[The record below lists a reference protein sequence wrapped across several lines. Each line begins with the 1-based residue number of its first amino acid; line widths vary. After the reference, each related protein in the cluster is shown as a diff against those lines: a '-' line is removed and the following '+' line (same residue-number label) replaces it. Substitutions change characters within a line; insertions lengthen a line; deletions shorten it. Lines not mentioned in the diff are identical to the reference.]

1 MTATASLAHAPAS
14 RVLRDLLPIMLV
26 VLAAYLVVGI
36 AMPVLP
42 LYVSHELGFGTVVVG
57 ISVSSA
63 FAAALFSRFWAGRYA
78 DTRGTKRSMVIGLI
92 MGMGSGLFY
101 LASLVLVSTPH
112 AAVTVLFL
120 GRALLG
126 GAESFI
132 ITGALGWG
140 LALAGPQNT
149 GKVIAWVGTALWA
162 AFAVGAPAGTALYTR
177 YGFAAI
183 ALTTALLP
191 LVALLLVSRLTA
203 PRPAK
208 RATSARKAL
217 RQVLGAVLW
226 PGVSLALTAAGF
238 ASITTFGSLLFVDHG
253 WNSAWLMFTALSV
266 TFMVGRMAL
275 GHLPDRLG
283 GARVAVVSII
293 VEALGLAIIWHAPS
307 PGLVHV
313 GAAVTGLGYA
323 LVYPALGI
331 EVVHR
336 ASSENYGLAVGAFT
350 SFFDLAMG
358 IAGPALGLVAHYFG
372 FGVVF
377 LVSSLVVLLA
387 AGVAAG
393 LLRQAGSG
401 HVAAQVQT
409 QS

>member
-1 MTATASLAHAPAS
+1 MSSTAPLAHTPAS
-14 RVLRDLLPIMLV
+14 QVLRTLLPIMVV
-26 VLAAYLVVGI
+26 VLAAYLVIGI

-57 ISVSSA
+57 MSVSCA

-78 DTRGTKRSMVIGLI
+78 DTRGTRRSMVVGLVL
-92 MGMGSGLFY
+92 GMGSGLFY
-101 LASLVLVSTPH
+101 FASLALASTPH
-112 AAVTVLFL
+112 ASVAALFL

-140 LALAGPQNT
+140 LALAGPQHT

-162 AFAVGAPAGTALYTR
+162 AFAVGAPVGTALYSR
-177 YGFAAI
+177 YGFTSI

-191 LVALLLVSRLTA
+191 LVALLLVSRLNA
-203 PRPAK
+203 PKPVD
-208 RATSARKAL
+208 RAANARKAI
-217 RQVLGAVLW
+217 RQVLGAVFW

-238 ASITTFGSLLFVDHG
+238 ASITTFGSLLFVDRG
-253 WNSAWLMFTALSV
+253 WNSAWLMFTAMSMA
-266 TFMVGRMAL
+266 FMAGRMAL

-293 VEALGLAIIWHAPS
+293 VEAAGLAIIGLAPS
-307 PGLVHV
+307 PGLVHA

-331 EVVHR
+331 EVVRR
-336 ASSENYGLAVGAFT
+336 ASSENYGLAVGSFT
-350 SFFDLAMG
+350 AFFDMAMG
-358 IAGPALGLVAHYFG
+358 IAGPTLGLVAHFEG
-372 FGVVF
+372 FGAVF
-377 LVSSLVVLLA
+377 LCSSLVVLLA
-387 AGVAAG
+387 AGVAAR
-393 LLRQAGSG
+393 LLRQADCGPI
-401 HVAAQVQT
+401 AAQMQT
-409 QS
+409 HS